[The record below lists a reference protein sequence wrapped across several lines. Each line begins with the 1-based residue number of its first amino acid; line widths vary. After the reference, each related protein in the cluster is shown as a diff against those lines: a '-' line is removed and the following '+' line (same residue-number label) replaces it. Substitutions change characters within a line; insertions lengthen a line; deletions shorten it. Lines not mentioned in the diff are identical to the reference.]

1 MIANGDR
8 IPIRGIG
15 KLKLFDKDSKA
26 FFMPEFTSNLLSVKR
41 CTTDFQCKVIFSS
54 DDVKFQD
61 INSSKLIGQGATKG
75 DLYMLEDLSPTLVL
89 VSLLVM
95 FLP

>member
-1 MIANGDR
+1 MIANGYR

-41 CTTDFQCKVIFSS
+41 CTTDFQSNFIFSP
-54 DDVKFQD
+54 DDVKFHD
-61 INSSKLIGQGATKG
+61 IKSSKLIGQGATK
-75 DLYMLEDLSPTLVL
+75 
-89 VSLLVM
+89 
-95 FLP
+95 